1 MEIMWNPNN
10 SAMYGG
16 FMFET
21 SCRRV
26 ERSVTERET
35 VDVRCCGYYP
45 KVSRREFILIIELFF
60 VELKQWTK

>member
-16 FMFET
+16 FTMET
-21 SCRRV
+21 SCKRV
-26 ERSVTERET
+26 ERSVTERDS

-45 KVSRREFILIIELFF
+45 KVIILVSSVFSR
-60 VELKQWTK
+60 T